1 MLIKINKNN
10 NNVFLSDDLKDKIEK
25 ENSINY
31 IDCLKMLNMALN
43 LSAWIKLT
51 NNPKISLEVLI
62 AKFISMNTSNV
73 KSISKVNKDKTS
85 KEKILPVDRKIVPS
99 SSKEEEKKI
108 VSSVSREEKEI
119 ASLNSNQEEDLPSL
133 DSIDIDIINS
143 NWKEI
148 VNKLD
153 DKNSKLSSFIEESK
167 PSEINNNKL
176 ILEIDNGNIFVKKV
190 LETDKQIIID
200 TIKDVC
206 GSMIDIQ
213 IVLNDSKEKIETKS
227 IEKEDEKEHP
237 LLDDAIKMFNGKIIS

>member
-1 MLIKINKNN
+1 M
-10 NNVFLSDDLKDKIEK
+10 
-25 ENSINY
+25 
-31 IDCLKMLNMALN
+31 
-43 LSAWIKLT
+43 
-51 NNPKISLEVLI
+51 
-62 AKFISMNTSNV
+62 
-73 KSISKVNKDKTS
+73 
-85 KEKILPVDRKIVPS
+85 
-99 SSKEEEKKI
+99 
-108 VSSVSREEKEI
+108 
-119 ASLNSNQEEDLPSL
+119 PSL

-176 ILEIDNGNIFVKKV
+176 ILEIDNGNTFVKKV

-227 IEKEDEKEHP
+227 IEKEHEKELKYTVYEIEKLTEGKLTKYILTKAIKAEELELKDEKLNRKDKRVQNRKSREQKQKENEERKKKFLEAQRLKEWEDKFDEEQKQKEQEE
-237 LLDDAIKMFNGKIIS
+237 LLKIEKLQRKEQRSKQLEEQQLNEELTSRLENFEIKQTKKN